1 MMIQA
6 YSKIY
11 EELVKELMN
20 WLSCVSGES
29 HMQSRENASKLMI
42 YTVSSIILEENK
54 VS

>member
-6 YSKIY
+6 DSKIR
-11 EELVKELMN
+11 EELVTELN
-20 WLSCVSGES
+20 WLLCVSGES
-29 HMQSRENASKLMI
+29 HMQSRENASKSMI